1 MLFQQQQEP
10 ECRHPEP
17 VLALHVLKMNWRVVL
32 AVVLVGVFGLPTAW
46 AEPADPAGCLDQGIG
61 DIEVIESPTLR
72 VATLNIAHG
81 RKDSVNQM
89 LLSGAT
95 IRENLLELAGLLDRA
110 EADAIALQEV
120 DAASAWSGDFNHL
133 QYLLE
138 HSGYGCWVHGV
149 HASNRLYRFG
159 TALISPHVF
168 SDSLV
173 HGFRPSRP
181 TTTKGFVI
189 GVLAWNPGG
198 ALAEPLAVRVGSL
211 HLDFSRRSVRRAQ
224 IEEVVQVLGGAGS
237 PLVLMGD
244 FNTDWHKKDSSLR
257 ELAGRLDLKVFQ
269 PDADGMTTY
278 GKDSARLDWI
288 LVSKELDFLRH
299 AVYPDVVSDHL
310 AVVADIQLSGAAR

>member
-1 MLFQQQQEP
+1 
-10 ECRHPEP
+10 
-17 VLALHVLKMNWRVVL
+17 MNWRVVL
-32 AVVLVGVFGLPTAW
+32 AVVLVGVFGVPMAW
-46 AEPADPAGCLDQGIG
+46 AEPADSAGCLDQGIG
-61 DIEVIESPTLR
+61 GIEVIESPTLR

-133 QYLLE
+133 EYLLE
-138 HSGYGCWVHGV
+138 HSGYRCWVHGV
-149 HASNRLYRFG
+149 HANNRLYHFG

-168 SDSLV
+168 NDSLV

-198 ALAEPLAVRVGSL
+198 ALTEPLAVRVGSL
-211 HLDFSRRSVRRAQ
+211 HLDFSRRSVRQAQ
-224 IEEVVQVLGGAGS
+224 IEEVVEVLGGAGG

-288 LVSKELDFLRH
+288 LVSEELDFLRH

>member
-1 MLFQQQQEP
+1 MRWGAL
-10 ECRHPEP
+10 
-17 VLALHVLKMNWRVVL
+17 LATILGG
-32 AVVLVGVFGLPTAW
+32 AVTGTGLW
-46 AEPADPAGCLDQGIG
+46 AASPDTAGCLDQGTG
-61 DIEVIESPTLR
+61 AVEVIETPSLR
-72 VATLNIAHG
+72 FATLNIAHG

-89 LLSGAT
+89 LLGSAAL
-95 IRENLLELAGLLDRA
+95 RENLLELAGLLDRT
-110 EADAIALQEV
+110 EADAVALQEV
-120 DAASAWSGDFNHL
+120 DAASAWSGRFNHL
-133 QYLLE
+133 QYLLKN
-138 HSGYGCWVHGV
+138 SGYGCWVHGV
-149 HASNRLYRFG
+149 HANNRLYHFG

-189 GVLAWNPGG
+189 GVLPWNPGG

-224 IEEVVQVLGGAGS
+224 IEEVVQVLRGAGG

-257 ELAGRLDLKVFQ
+257 ELADRLNLKVFQ

-288 LVSKELDFLRH
+288 LVSQELDFLHH

-310 AVVADIQLSGAAR
+310 AVVADIRLSGAVR